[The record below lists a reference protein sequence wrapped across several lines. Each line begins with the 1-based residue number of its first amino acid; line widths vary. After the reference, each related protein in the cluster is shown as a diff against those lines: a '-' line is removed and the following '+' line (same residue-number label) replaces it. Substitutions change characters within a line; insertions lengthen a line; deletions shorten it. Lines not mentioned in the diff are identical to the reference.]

1 MFFSCSRT
9 SHLKKHCFYGL
20 LSVTVVSIIFLQ
32 REGNLSSELKF
43 SNESRAIF
51 FFLIR
56 FERILVSMPLV
67 GEIKKGNKRY

>member
-9 SHLKKHCFYGL
+9 SHLKKHCFYGF

-32 REGNLSSELKF
+32 RKGNLSSELKF

-51 FFLIR
+51 FFFNQIR
-56 FERILVSMPLV
+56 KNSSFNAF
-67 GEIKKGNKRY
+67 G

>member
-32 REGNLSSELKF
+32 RKGNLSSELKF

-51 FFLIR
+51 FFFNQIR
-56 FERILVSMPLV
+56 KNSSFNAF
-67 GEIKKGNKRY
+67 G

>member
-9 SHLKKHCFYGL
+9 SHLKKHCFYGF

-32 REGNLSSELKF
+32 RKGNLSSELKF

-67 GEIKKGNKRY
+67 REIKKGNKRY